1 MVAAVDGMALPHLRR
16 CVSTELPPLTS
27 VTVQARGRRR
37 LLRFQPTLWP
47 SCDTPKKKKQAPKS
61 YGGHAWAE
69 ELLLPGGIF
78 PLIISNDDDDDNL
91 VSVSELF
98 AKADP

>member
-1 MVAAVDGMALPHLRR
+1 M
-16 CVSTELPPLTS
+16 
-27 VTVQARGRRR
+27 GRRV
-37 LLRFQPTLWP
+37 
-47 SCDTPKKKKQAPKS
+47 
-61 YGGHAWAE
+61 
-69 ELLLPGGIF
+69 LLPGGIF